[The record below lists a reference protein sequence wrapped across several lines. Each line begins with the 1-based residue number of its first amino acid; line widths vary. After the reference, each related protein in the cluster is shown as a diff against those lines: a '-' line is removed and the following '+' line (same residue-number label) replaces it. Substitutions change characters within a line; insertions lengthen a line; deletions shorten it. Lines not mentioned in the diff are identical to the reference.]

1 MHLLPGCARRTAR
14 RRDRRRARR
23 SPPHRR
29 TGGHRRPDYDGWISE
44 QASGELAGVYRI
56 RFYTATCFAGQSVA
70 AFYPEIV
77 FAFETTDPAGEYH
90 VPLLLSPYAYSA
102 YRES

>member
-1 MHLLPGCARRTAR
+1 M
-14 RRDRRRARR
+14 
-23 SPPHRR
+23 
-29 TGGHRRPDYDGWISE
+29 
-44 QASGELAGVYRI
+44 YRI